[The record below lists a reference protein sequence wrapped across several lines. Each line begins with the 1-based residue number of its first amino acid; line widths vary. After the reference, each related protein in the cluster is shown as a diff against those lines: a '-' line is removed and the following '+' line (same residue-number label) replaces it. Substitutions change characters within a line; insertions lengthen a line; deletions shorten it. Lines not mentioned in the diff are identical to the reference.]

1 MKGEA
6 VTKTLQIKGMTCD
19 HCVRA
24 VTKALQGVAGVDHV
38 AVDLGAGRARID
50 GPADPASLVRAVE
63 KQGYEAA
70 LVTA

>member
-1 MKGEA
+1 M
-6 VTKTLQIKGMTCD
+6 TKTLQIKGMTCE

-24 VTKALQGVAGVDHV
+24 VTKALQGVAGVDKV
-38 AVDLGAGRARID
+38 AVDLGAGRASVD

-63 KQGYEAA
+63 KQGYEAR